1 MADAVGQG
9 GYDGF
14 DPRAL
19 RPEGNGTNNVFVN
32 VYQSKATADVTV
44 GNFSLPTMMSI
55 AREHWY
61 LDSECAGYHQNSWKC
76 VYQVEPTSNVT
87 SGRPELLLGGQA
99 AAWGEGLAAHD
110 FDAYVWRGAAA
121 VAERLWSP
129 RNTTDVAD
137 ALERMGDQM

>member
-1 MADAVGQG
+1 MRPPPGRSG
-9 GYDGF
+9 G
-14 DPRAL
+14 L
-19 RPEGNGTNNVFVN
+19 IEE
-32 VYQSKATADVTV
+32 Q
-44 GNFSLPTMMSI
+44 
-55 AREHWY
+55 
-61 LDSECAGYHQNSWKC
+61 CAGYHQNSWKC
-76 VYQVEPTSNVT
+76 VYQVEPASNVT

-137 ALERMGDQM
+137 ALERMGDQMCFMQRHGIYAPPVGPSWCPGDEIGGGGALPSLKKSLI